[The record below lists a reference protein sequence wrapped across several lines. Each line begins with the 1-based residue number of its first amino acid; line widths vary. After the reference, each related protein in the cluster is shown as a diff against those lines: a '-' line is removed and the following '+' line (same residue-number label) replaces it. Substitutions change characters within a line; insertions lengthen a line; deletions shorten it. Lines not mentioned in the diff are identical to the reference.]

1 MTTHSL
7 TPVRAQ
13 QRLRREEDGGARE
26 QKLGN
31 EVQAKGERQ
40 RAHVSVLVPEVL
52 DMLSLKPG
60 ELVVD
65 ATAGRGGHSEA
76 MLKAASVRVVALDA
90 DPESVEASRERL
102 ARFGERAAVLEA
114 NFRDIEPVLMR
125 AGTDR
130 IDKALFDLGWNANQ
144 LSSGRGFSFMHDEP
158 LDMSYGARPAS
169 GFTAAEILNSWDE
182 HVLADV
188 FFGYGEER
196 YARPIARAV
205 VERRAEA
212 PIETTQELAE
222 IVRAAVPA
230 RARSGRINPATKTF
244 QALRIAVN
252 DELGSLEKGIR
263 GAWNLLAPG
272 GRIAVISFHSIED
285 RAVKNLLRDL
295 AQDEKGRLLSK
306 KPVAASKEELT
317 TNPSARSAK
326 LRGIEKLA

>member
-1 MTTHSL
+1 
-7 TPVRAQ
+7 
-13 QRLRREEDGGARE
+13 
-26 QKLGN
+26 
-31 EVQAKGERQ
+31 
-40 RAHVSVLVPEVL
+40 
-52 DMLSLKPG
+52 
-60 ELVVD
+60 
-65 ATAGRGGHSEA
+65 
-76 MLKAASVRVVALDA
+76 
-90 DPESVEASRERL
+90 
-102 ARFGERAAVLEA
+102 
-114 NFRDIEPVLMR
+114 
-125 AGTDR
+125 
-130 IDKALFDLGWNANQ
+130 
-144 LSSGRGFSFMHDEP
+144 MHDEP

>member
-1 MTTHSL
+1 MMTHSL
-7 TPVRAQ
+7 TPVREQ

-31 EVQAKGERQ
+31 HIRGGERQ

-65 ATAGRGGHSEA
+65 ATAGRGGHAEA

-102 ARFGERAAVLEA
+102 SRFGERAAVLEA
-114 NFRDIEPVLMR
+114 NFRDIETVLNR
-125 AGTDR
+125 AGASR
-130 IDKALFDLGWNANQ
+130 IDKALFDLGWNSTQ
-144 LSSGRGFSFMHDEP
+144 LASGRGFSFMHDEP

-169 GFTAAEILNSWDE
+169 GFTAAEIVNSWEE

-196 YARPIARAV
+196 YARPIARAI
-205 VERRAEA
+205 VERRADM
-212 PIETTQELAE
+212 PIESTDELVE
-222 IVRAAVPA
+222 IIRSAVPS
-230 RARSGRINPATKTF
+230 RARHGRINPATKTF

-272 GRIAVISFHSIED
+272 GRIAVITFHSIED
-285 RAVKNLLRDL
+285 RAVKNLLREL
-295 AQDEKGRLLSK
+295 AADDAGRLLVK
-306 KPVAASKEELT
+306 KPVVASKEELT
-317 TNPSARSAK
+317 NNPSARSAK